1 MPLVTNDNESGLG
14 ERGSNLGPGG
24 AGGTN
29 YPTGQTNPPSSIP
42 NSIPPDVVTFVNG
55 TRVTN
60 PDRNVP
66 PETPN
71 NIPPAPPRT
80 AEELAELANQRR
92 ATRTPPARPID
103 VFGEIRRGTIEPQR
117 SIGVNYFLDIDQF
130 GFSLNKNRLTTDF
143 KLNEFGGPERQQG
156 NILDLK
162 GDFSPVYSFTNKAGS
177 VFTNT
182 SLIQKKPAPSELFLD
197 RKGDFSPVFTENRKA
212 PATYFATSRLLE
224 LSQTNIFNGKTIDE
238 YYERI
243 DNANDRL
250 SIKRGR
256 GGVDTEFPRVIR
268 KVGQRWGEGTFQVP
282 FQIPEGV
289 QNVINLTN
297 EIGESILG
305 REPAV
310 YINKFSSEVSR
321 LLPFV
326 TSPTYLGKQ
335 VTLQRRNPFKYRSS
349 ILYSFNGNE
358 SLKEVKVQQEAN
370 SLYNQATSLVD
381 PRGYNPLSIFSA
393 PGVVMINRMSSIL
406 DPVTIFRKAPVGAL
420 ALAGIAG
427 TFSAGVLQA
436 AAPVAG
442 KTVIDVVSLGI
453 KGAGSLGNSLAGAIG
468 GINIGKGAG
477 GNLNLGQ
484 GIGNILGG
492 IGSAAS
498 AIGGAVGSVV
508 SNIPVPDFTKFSIS
522 GIGKSLDL
530 RAPSSPLLDA
540 AGGVLKGVGTAVAGT
555 LETGLEVAQAAAEYT
570 RDKAAKFT
578 EQVGV
583 FGKKALQEVDLEAFN
598 NLGVDYVNL
607 IKYAQD
613 NWEGKKYY
621 DLDFV
626 PFKFHDIRHDAPIVF
641 RAILSGITDTFS
653 PEYATE
659 RYVGRPDNVYV
670 YQGTTREISFTFDVY
685 PKSDRELISIWQKLN
700 YLAGLT
706 YPHVSAPGPDGG
718 RGMISPYTRLTIGEM
733 YNEAP
738 GVITALT
745 ITVMDETTWET
756 SFAKLPKYCQVSV
769 TFAYIGN
776 KVMSAEQK
784 LYDLPSVPEVD
795 YETRLK
801 SPIGETLNLLK
812 TGDTGAGRITAFKD
826 AFNDESVSQQKTI
839 GVGVKSVKKL
849 LGDVGLG

>member
-1 MPLVTNDNESGLG
+1 MPFLEETADLSNFSGNPN
-14 ERGSNLGPGG
+14 RDTTPGSS
-24 AGGTN
+24 
-29 YPTGQTNPPSSIP
+29 TNPPSSIP
-42 NSIPPDVVTFVNG
+42 SSIPPDVVTFVNG

-92 ATRTPPARPID
+92 AGRTPPARPID
-103 VFGEIRRGTIEPQR
+103 VFGEIRRGTIQPQR
-117 SIGVNYFLDIDQF
+117 SIGVNYFIDIDQF

-162 GDFSPVYSFTNKAGS
+162 GDFSPIYSFTNKAGS
-177 VFTNT
+177 VFSNT
-182 SLIQKKPAPSELFLD
+182 SFIQNKPAPSELFLD

-212 PATYFATSRLLE
+212 PATYFTTSRLLE
-224 LSQTNIFNGKTIDE
+224 LSKTNIFNGKTIDE

-282 FQIPEGV
+282 FQIPAEV
-289 QNVINLTN
+289 QNAINVTN
-297 EIGESILG
+297 ELAESILG

-310 YINKFSSEVSR
+310 YLNKFSSEVSR
-321 LLPFV
+321 LLPFANPL
-326 TSPTYLGKQ
+326 SIYSIKQ
-335 VTLQRRNPFKYRSS
+335 ATLQRRNPFKYPSS
-349 ILYSFNGNE
+349 VLYSFNGNE

-370 SLYNQATSLVD
+370 SLYNQSTSLVD

-393 PGVVMINRMSSIL
+393 PGVFMINRMSNIL
-406 DPVTIFRKAPVGAL
+406 DPETLIRKAPIGAL

-508 SNIPVPDFTKFSIS
+508 SNIPVPDFTKFSLG
-522 GIGKSLDL
+522 GIGKSLELKD
-530 RAPSSPLLDA
+530 PFNDDQKKFFKTV
-540 AGGVLKGVGTAVAGT
+540 GGAVAGT
-555 LETGLEVAQAAAEYT
+555 LETGVELAQAAAEYT

-578 EQVGV
+578 EQVGI

-706 YPHVSAPGPDGG
+706 YPHVSAPGPDSG

-784 LYDLPSVPEVD
+784 LYDLPSVPDVD

-801 SPIGETLNLLK
+801 SPIGEALNLLK
-812 TGDTGAGRITAFKD
+812 TGDSSAGRITAFKD
-826 AFNDESVSQQKTI
+826 AFNDESVSQEKTI

>member
-1 MPLVTNDNESGLG
+1 MPFLEETADLSNFSGNPN
-14 ERGSNLGPGG
+14 RDTTPGSS
-24 AGGTN
+24 
-29 YPTGQTNPPSSIP
+29 TNPPSSIP
-42 NSIPPDVVTFVNG
+42 SSIPPDVVTFVNG

-103 VFGEIRRGTIEPQR
+103 VFGEIRRGTIQPQR

-162 GDFSPVYSFTNKAGS
+162 GDFSPIYSFTNKAGS
-177 VFTNT
+177 VFSNT
-182 SLIQKKPAPSELFLD
+182 SFIQNKPAPSELFLD

-282 FQIPEGV
+282 FKIPEGV
-289 QNVINLTN
+289 QNAINVTN
-297 EIGESILG
+297 ELAESILG

-310 YINKFSSEVSR
+310 YLNKFSSEVSR
-321 LLPFV
+321 LLPF
-326 TSPTYLGKQ
+326 SNPLSIYSIKQ
-335 VTLQRRNPFKYRSS
+335 ATLQRRNPFKYPSS
-349 ILYSFNGNE
+349 VLYAFNGNE
-358 SLKEVKVQQEAN
+358 SLKEVNVQQEAN
-370 SLYNQATSLVD
+370 SLYNQSTSLVD

-393 PGVVMINRMSSIL
+393 PGVVMINRMSNIL
-406 DPVTIFRKAPVGAL
+406 DPETLIRKAPVGAL

-427 TFSAGVLQA
+427 TFSAGVLKA

-508 SNIPVPDFTKFSIS
+508 SQIPVPDFTKFSLG
-522 GIGKSLDL
+522 GIGKSLELKD
-530 RAPSSPLLDA
+530 PFNDDQKKFFKTV
-540 AGGVLKGVGTAVAGT
+540 GGAVAGT
-555 LETGLEVAQAAAEYT
+555 LETGVELAQAAAEYT

-653 PEYATE
+653 PDYATE
-659 RYVGRPDNVYV
+659 RYVGRPDNIYV

-738 GVITALT
+738 GVITGLT

-801 SPIGETLNLLK
+801 SPIGEALNLLK
-812 TGDTGAGRITAFKD
+812 TGDSSAGRITAFKD
-826 AFNDESVSQQKTI
+826 AFNDESVSQEKTI

>member
-1 MPLVTNDNESGLG
+1 MPFLEETADLSNFSGNPN
-14 ERGSNLGPGG
+14 RDTTPGSS
-24 AGGTN
+24 
-29 YPTGQTNPPSSIP
+29 TNPPSSIP
-42 NSIPPDVVTFVNG
+42 SSIPPDVVTFVNG

-103 VFGEIRRGTIEPQR
+103 VFGEIRRGTIQPQR

-162 GDFSPVYSFTNKAGS
+162 GDFSPIYSFTNKAGS
-177 VFTNT
+177 VFSNT
-182 SLIQKKPAPSELFLD
+182 SFIQNKPAPSELFLD

-282 FQIPEGV
+282 FKIPEGV
-289 QNVINLTN
+289 QNAINVTN
-297 EIGESILG
+297 ELAESILG

-310 YINKFSSEVSR
+310 YLNKFSSEVSR
-321 LLPFV
+321 LLPF
-326 TSPTYLGKQ
+326 SNPLSIYSIKQ
-335 VTLQRRNPFKYRSS
+335 ATLQRRNPFKYPSS
-349 ILYSFNGNE
+349 VLYAFNGNE
-358 SLKEVKVQQEAN
+358 SLKEVNVQQEAN
-370 SLYNQATSLVD
+370 SLYNQSTSLVD

-393 PGVVMINRMSSIL
+393 PGVFMINRMSNIL
-406 DPVTIFRKAPVGAL
+406 DPETLIRKAPIGAL

-427 TFSAGVLQA
+427 TFSAGVLKA

-508 SNIPVPDFTKFSIS
+508 SQIPVPDFTKFSLG
-522 GIGKSLDL
+522 GIGKSLELKD
-530 RAPSSPLLDA
+530 PFNDDQKKFFKTV
-540 AGGVLKGVGTAVAGT
+540 GGAVAGT
-555 LETGLEVAQAAAEYT
+555 LETGVELAQAAAEYT

-653 PEYATE
+653 PDYATE
-659 RYVGRPDNVYV
+659 RYVGRPDNIYV

-738 GVITALT
+738 GVITGLT

-801 SPIGETLNLLK
+801 SPIGEALNLLK

-826 AFNDESVSQQKTI
+826 AFNDESVSQEKTI

>member
-42 NSIPPDVVTFVNG
+42 SSIPPDVVTFVNG

-162 GDFSPVYSFTNKAGS
+162 GDFSPIYSFTNKAGS
-177 VFTNT
+177 VFSNT
-182 SLIQKKPAPSELFLD
+182 SFIQNKPAPSELFLD

-224 LSQTNIFNGKTIDE
+224 LSKTNIFNGKTIDE

-282 FQIPEGV
+282 FQIPAEV
-289 QNVINLTN
+289 QNAINVTN
-297 EIGESILG
+297 ELAESILG

-310 YINKFSSEVSR
+310 YLNKFSSEVSR
-321 LLPFV
+321 LLPFANPL
-326 TSPTYLGKQ
+326 SIYSLKQ
-335 VTLQRRNPFKYRSS
+335 ATLQRRNPFKYPSS
-349 ILYSFNGNE
+349 VLYAFNGNE

-508 SNIPVPDFTKFSIS
+508 SNIPVPDFTKFSLG
-522 GIGKSLDL
+522 GIGKSLELKD
-530 RAPSSPLLDA
+530 PFNDDQKKFFKTV
-540 AGGVLKGVGTAVAGT
+540 GGAVAGT
-555 LETGLEVAQAAAEYT
+555 LETGVELAQAAAEYT

-653 PEYATE
+653 PDYATE

-801 SPIGETLNLLK
+801 SPIGEALNLLK

-826 AFNDESVSQQKTI
+826 AFNDESVSQEKTI

>member
-1 MPLVTNDNESGLG
+1 MPFLEETADLSNFSGNPN
-14 ERGSNLGPGG
+14 RDTTPGSS
-24 AGGTN
+24 
-29 YPTGQTNPPSSIP
+29 TNPPSSIP
-42 NSIPPDVVTFVNG
+42 SSIPPDVVTFVNG

-103 VFGEIRRGTIEPQR
+103 VFGEIRRGTIQPQR

-162 GDFSPVYSFTNKAGS
+162 GDFSPIYSFTNKAGS
-177 VFTNT
+177 VFSNT
-182 SLIQKKPAPSELFLD
+182 SFIQNKPAPSELFLD

-282 FQIPEGV
+282 FKIPEGV
-289 QNVINLTN
+289 QNAINVTN
-297 EIGESILG
+297 ELAESILG

-321 LLPFV
+321 LLPF
-326 TSPTYLGKQ
+326 SNPLSIYSIKQ
-335 VTLQRRNPFKYRSS
+335 ATLQRRNPFKYPSS
-349 ILYSFNGNE
+349 VLYAFNGNE
-358 SLKEVKVQQEAN
+358 SLKEVNVQQEAN
-370 SLYNQATSLVD
+370 SLYNQSTSLVD

-393 PGVVMINRMSSIL
+393 PGVVMINRMSNIL
-406 DPVTIFRKAPVGAL
+406 DPETLIRKAPIGAL

-427 TFSAGVLQA
+427 TFSAGVLKA

-508 SNIPVPDFTKFSIS
+508 SQIPVPDFTKFSLG
-522 GIGKSLDL
+522 GIGKSLELKD
-530 RAPSSPLLDA
+530 PFNDDQKKFFKTV
-540 AGGVLKGVGTAVAGT
+540 GGAVAGT
-555 LETGLEVAQAAAEYT
+555 LETGVELAQAAAEYT

-653 PEYATE
+653 PDYATE
-659 RYVGRPDNVYV
+659 RYVGRPDNIYV

-738 GVITALT
+738 GVITGLT

-769 TFAYIGN
+769 TFAYIGD

-801 SPIGETLNLLK
+801 SPIGEALNLLK

-826 AFNDESVSQQKTI
+826 AFNDESVSQEKTI

>member
-1 MPLVTNDNESGLG
+1 MPFLEETADLSNFSGNPN
-14 ERGSNLGPGG
+14 RDTTPGSS
-24 AGGTN
+24 
-29 YPTGQTNPPSSIP
+29 TNPPSSIP
-42 NSIPPDVVTFVNG
+42 SSIPPDVVTFVNG

-92 ATRTPPARPID
+92 AGRTPPARPID
-103 VFGEIRRGTIEPQR
+103 VFGEIRRGTIQPQR
-117 SIGVNYFLDIDQF
+117 SIGVNYFIDIDQF
-130 GFSLNKNRLTTDF
+130 GFSLNKNRLSTDF

-162 GDFSPVYSFTNKAGS
+162 GDFSPIYSFTNKAGS
-177 VFTNT
+177 VFSNT
-182 SLIQKKPAPSELFLD
+182 SFIQNKPAPSELFLD

-224 LSQTNIFNGKTIDE
+224 LSKTNIFNGKTIDE

-282 FQIPEGV
+282 FQIPAEV
-289 QNVINLTN
+289 QNAINVTN
-297 EIGESILG
+297 ELAESILG

-310 YINKFSSEVSR
+310 YLNKFSSEVSR
-321 LLPFV
+321 LLPF
-326 TSPTYLGKQ
+326 SNPLSIYSIKQ
-335 VTLQRRNPFKYRSS
+335 ATLQRRNPFKYPSS
-349 ILYSFNGNE
+349 VLYSFNGNE

-370 SLYNQATSLVD
+370 SLYNQSTSLVD

-393 PGVVMINRMSSIL
+393 PGVFMINRMSNIL
-406 DPVTIFRKAPVGAL
+406 DPETLIRKAPIGAL

-427 TFSAGVLQA
+427 TFSAGVLKA

-508 SNIPVPDFTKFSIS
+508 SNIPVPDFTKFSLG
-522 GIGKSLDL
+522 GIGKSLELKD
-530 RAPSSPLLDA
+530 PFNDDQKKFFKTV
-540 AGGVLKGVGTAVAGT
+540 GGAVAGT
-555 LETGLEVAQAAAEYT
+555 LETGVELAQAAAEYT

-583 FGKKALQEVDLEAFN
+583 FGKKALQQVDLEAFN

-784 LYDLPSVPEVD
+784 LYDLPSVPDVD

-801 SPIGETLNLLK
+801 SPIGEALNLLK
-812 TGDTGAGRITAFKD
+812 TGDSSAGRITAFKD
-826 AFNDESVSQQKTI
+826 AFNDESVSQEKTI

>member
-1 MPLVTNDNESGLG
+1 
-14 ERGSNLGPGG
+14 
-24 AGGTN
+24 
-29 YPTGQTNPPSSIP
+29 
-42 NSIPPDVVTFVNG
+42 
-55 TRVTN
+55 
-60 PDRNVP
+60 
-66 PETPN
+66 
-71 NIPPAPPRT
+71 
-80 AEELAELANQRR
+80 
-92 ATRTPPARPID
+92 
-103 VFGEIRRGTIEPQR
+103 
-117 SIGVNYFLDIDQF
+117 
-130 GFSLNKNRLTTDF
+130 
-143 KLNEFGGPERQQG
+143 
-156 NILDLK
+156 
-162 GDFSPVYSFTNKAGS
+162 
-177 VFTNT
+177 
-182 SLIQKKPAPSELFLD
+182 
-197 RKGDFSPVFTENRKA
+197 
-212 PATYFATSRLLE
+212 
-224 LSQTNIFNGKTIDE
+224 
-238 YYERI
+238 
-243 DNANDRL
+243 
-250 SIKRGR
+250 
-256 GGVDTEFPRVIR
+256 
-268 KVGQRWGEGTFQVP
+268 
-282 FQIPEGV
+282 
-289 QNVINLTN
+289 
-297 EIGESILG
+297 
-305 REPAV
+305 
-310 YINKFSSEVSR
+310 
-321 LLPFV
+321 
-326 TSPTYLGKQ
+326 
-335 VTLQRRNPFKYRSS
+335 
-349 ILYSFNGNE
+349 
-358 SLKEVKVQQEAN
+358 
-370 SLYNQATSLVD
+370 
-381 PRGYNPLSIFSA
+381 
-393 PGVVMINRMSSIL
+393 
-406 DPVTIFRKAPVGAL
+406 
-420 ALAGIAG
+420 
-427 TFSAGVLQA
+427 
-436 AAPVAG
+436 
-442 KTVIDVVSLGI
+442 VIDVVSLGI

-508 SNIPVPDFTKFSIS
+508 SNIPVPDFTKFSLS
-522 GIGKSLDL
+522 GIGKSLELKD
-530 RAPSSPLLDA
+530 PFNDDQKKFFKTV
-540 AGGVLKGVGTAVAGT
+540 GGAVAGT
-555 LETGLEVAQAAAEYT
+555 LETGVELAQAAAEYT

-653 PEYATE
+653 PDYATE
-659 RYVGRPDNVYV
+659 RYVGRPDNIYV

-826 AFNDESVSQQKTI
+826 AFNDESVSQEKTI

>member
-1 MPLVTNDNESGLG
+1 MPFLEETADLSNFSGNPN
-14 ERGSNLGPGG
+14 RDTTPGSS
-24 AGGTN
+24 
-29 YPTGQTNPPSSIP
+29 TNPPSSIP
-42 NSIPPDVVTFVNG
+42 SSIPPDVVTFVNG

-103 VFGEIRRGTIEPQR
+103 VFGEIRRGTIQPQR

-130 GFSLNKNRLTTDF
+130 GFSLNKNRLSTDF

-162 GDFSPVYSFTNKAGS
+162 GDFSPIYSFTNKAGS
-177 VFTNT
+177 VFSNT
-182 SLIQKKPAPSELFLD
+182 SFIQNKPAPSELFLD

-224 LSQTNIFNGKTIDE
+224 LSKTNIFNGKTIDE

-335 VTLQRRNPFKYRSS
+335 VTLQRRNPFKYPSS

-420 ALAGIAG
+420 ALAGIAMNKLNI
-427 TFSAGVLQA
+427 TQ
-436 AAPVAG
+436 
-442 KTVIDVVSLGI
+442 
-453 KGAGSLGNSLAGAIG
+453 LAMA
-468 GINIGKGAG
+468 
-477 GNLNLGQ
+477 
-484 GIGNILGG
+484 
-492 IGSAAS
+492 
-498 AIGGAVGSVV
+498 
-508 SNIPVPDFTKFSIS
+508 
-522 GIGKSLDL
+522 
-530 RAPSSPLLDA
+530 
-540 AGGVLKGVGTAVAGT
+540 
-555 LETGLEVAQAAAEYT
+555 
-570 RDKAAKFT
+570 DKASTK
-578 EQVGV
+578 
-583 FGKKALQEVDLEAFN
+583 
-598 NLGVDYVNL
+598 
-607 IKYAQD
+607 QD
-613 NWEGKKYY
+613 
-621 DLDFV
+621 
-626 PFKFHDIRHDAPIVF
+626 
-641 RAILSGITDTFS
+641 
-653 PEYATE
+653 
-659 RYVGRPDNVYV
+659 
-670 YQGTTREISFTFDVY
+670 Q
-685 PKSDRELISIWQKLN
+685 
-700 YLAGLT
+700 
-706 YPHVSAPGPDGG
+706 
-718 RGMISPYTRLTIGEM
+718 
-733 YNEAP
+733 
-738 GVITALT
+738 
-745 ITVMDETTWET
+745 
-756 SFAKLPKYCQVSV
+756 
-769 TFAYIGN
+769 
-776 KVMSAEQK
+776 
-784 LYDLPSVPEVD
+784 
-795 YETRLK
+795 
-801 SPIGETLNLLK
+801 
-812 TGDTGAGRITAFKD
+812 
-826 AFNDESVSQQKTI
+826 ND
-839 GVGVKSVKKL
+839 
-849 LGDVGLG
+849 